1 MTVASFR
8 IESMFEGL
16 PPAELIGVVED
27 ARRQQS
33 RLMARKLAAIAALL
47 ADRTDEVLET
57 DPDPGYAEVNGF
69 QRTAAEVAAAMNLS
83 ARAASFM
90 FSHAETL
97 DTRLPKIAALLAE
110 G

>member
-1 MTVASFR
+1 MASFR

-16 PPAELIGVVED
+16 PPAELIGVAED

-47 ADRTDEVLET
+47 AHRTDEVLE
-57 DPDPGYAEVNGF
+57 PDPGYAEVNGF

>member
-16 PPAELIGVVED
+16 PPAELIGVAED

-47 ADRTDEVLET
+47 AHRTDEVLET